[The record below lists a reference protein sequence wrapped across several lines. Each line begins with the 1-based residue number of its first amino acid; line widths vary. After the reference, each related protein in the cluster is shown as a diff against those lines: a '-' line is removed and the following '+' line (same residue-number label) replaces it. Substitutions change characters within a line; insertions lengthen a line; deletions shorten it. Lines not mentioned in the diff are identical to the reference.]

1 MRECRPLV
9 TDHIAGMVLGMTV
22 LILLPPFIIAGAID
36 CASTKPGL
44 HCTLVQFALD
54 DGAAGRTLPV
64 EQAKFDY

>member
-9 TDHIAGMVLGMTV
+9 TDHIAGMD
-22 LILLPPFIIAGAID
+22 IASRIHQ
-36 CASTKPGL
+36 CRSHRLRQHKTRPY
-44 HCTLVQFALD
+44 CTLVQFALD